1 MNDLIVQ
8 LRAERIKQGLTQA
21 ELAEAIGV
29 NTSSLKGWERTYQ
42 QPGLSKAQAWAH
54 ALGLRLVLETDEQDA
69 AALLAESETDSLSLI
84 EARTAA
90 VSRDWKPL
98 RRQVEQHR
106 SAETGRYVTAVDG
119 EP

>member
-1 MNDLIVQ
+1 MNDLISM
-8 LRAERIKQGLTQA
+8 LRAARIKQGLTQA

-54 ALGLRLVLETDEQDA
+54 ALGLRLVLETDEKDV
-69 AALLAESETDSLSLI
+69 AALLAEAETDSLSLV
-84 EARTAA
+84 EARNAE

-106 SAETGRYVTAVDG
+106 SPETGRYTAAD
-119 EP
+119 E